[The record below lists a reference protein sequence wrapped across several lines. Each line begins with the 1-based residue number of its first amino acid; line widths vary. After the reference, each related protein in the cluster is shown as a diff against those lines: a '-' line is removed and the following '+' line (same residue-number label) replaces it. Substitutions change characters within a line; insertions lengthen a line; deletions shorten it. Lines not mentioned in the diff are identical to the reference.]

1 MRLVHER
8 ELRERV
14 GEKEALAAV
23 ERAFRAI
30 ARNEVVQPPP
40 MAFDFEEARGEVH
53 VKGAHLKDSP
63 IFALK
68 VASGFYS
75 NVDRGLPL
83 ASGLVVVFDA
93 GTGFPLAVLEDN
105 AYLTELR
112 TAGAGALATRLLTS
126 ERIDKL
132 ALLGTGSQARYQLR
146 AISKVRV
153 PGRVAAWSPHVDNR
167 VRYAD
172 EMHRELGLPVFAAE
186 SVEEAVA
193 DAALIVTVTPARRP
207 FLRASAVARGAT
219 VIAVGSDGPDKQEL
233 EVELLARAD
242 KVIAD
247 KLEQCARLGEIHHA
261 LEAGVM
267 SESDVYAELGD
278 VVTGARPGREGD
290 ELIVCDLTGVG
301 AQDAALAE
309 IVWKEIGQGRQRR

>member
-1 MRLVHER
+1 MRVVEER
-8 ELRERV
+8 ELRARV
-14 GEKEALAAV
+14 GEEEALAAV

-30 ARNEVVQPPP
+30 AGNEVVQPPP
-40 MAFDFEEARGEVH
+40 MAFDFVEARGEVH

-75 NVDRGLPL
+75 NLDRGLAL
-83 ASGLVVVFDA
+83 ASGLVMVFDA
-93 GTGFPLAVLEDN
+93 ATGYPLVVLHDN

-126 ERIDKL
+126 ERVEKM
-132 ALLGTGSQARYQLR
+132 AVLGTGSQARYQLR
-146 AISKVRV
+146 AIANVRAL
-153 PGRVAAWSPHVDNR
+153 GEVAAWSPRAENR
-167 VRYAD
+167 RRYAD
-172 EMHRELGLPVFAAE
+172 EMRRELGLSVVPAG

-193 DAALIVTVTPARRP
+193 DAELVVTVTPARKP
-207 FLRASAVARGAT
+207 FLKASAIARGAT
-219 VIAVGSDGPDKQEL
+219 VVAVGSDAPDKQEL
-233 EVELLARAD
+233 EVDLLALAD

-261 LEAGVM
+261 LEAGVLRAD
-267 SESDVYAELGD
+267 DVYGELGD
-278 VVTGARPGREGD
+278 VVTGKLPGREGD

-309 IVWKEIGQGRQRR
+309 IVWEAIDRGA